1 MKNQNDMATLLHFIV
16 TRQNYKYYIDSL
28 YARIYRPEAFEAQIQ
43 IFLEE
48 AQSASTDRRQN
59 EMVEYIFKNHLH
71 SPCDPEFQLKF
82 PDYQRYCT
90 IAFDVT
96 QLIETE
102 GRKAPLLYQAIWE
115 RTMSQFVANA
125 LVLYGQRAVAA
136 YSKHAKILGNVKI
149 ILTLT
154 YTVFSNIKEW
164 WAGEISGTR
173 CVKSIMDDV
182 AAIAGGIG
190 GAAGGAAIGT
200 AIFPGIGTAIG
211 GFLGGLLGGAVA
223 GALSCWL
230 TEHIFDLPPT
240 VALEKAYRYLGVSHH
255 CSNDEINKAYR
266 RLALQCH
273 PDKGG
278 KAEDFVKLNTQVAII
293 KAGRGDN

>member
-16 TRQNYKYYIDSL
+16 TRQNYKDYIDSL

-43 IFLEE
+43 LFLQE
-48 AQSASTDRRQN
+48 AQSASTDPRQN

-71 SPCDPEFQLKF
+71 SPRDPEFQLKF
-82 PDYQRYCT
+82 PDYQKYCT
-90 IAFDVT
+90 VAFDIT
-96 QLIETE
+96 ELIEIQSQ
-102 GRKAPLLYQAIWE
+102 KAPLLYQAIWE
-115 RTMSQFVANA
+115 RTKSQAINA
-125 LVLYGQRAVAA
+125 VVLYGQKALAA
-136 YSKHAKILGNVKI
+136 YSKYGKMLGNVKI

-154 YTVFSNIKEW
+154 YTVFSNIKGW
-164 WAGEISGTR
+164 WKGEISGTR

-182 AAIAGGIG
+182 AAIAGGVA

-200 AIFPGIGTAIG
+200 ALFPGIGTAIG
-211 GFLGGLLGGAVA
+211 GFLGGLLGGALA

-255 CSNDEINKAYR
+255 CSNDEINTAYR

-293 KAGRGDN
+293 KAGRGDD